1 MFSHQA
7 PGSNYKTL
15 FFRLSPGSE
24 SQHSVSTRVKSGD
37 KKSRPV
43 STGDLDRFY
52 DADHSKEFNAIIEE
66 GEGNDKSAG

>member
-1 MFSHQA
+1 MTNWDTDHII
-7 PGSNYKTL
+7 NV
-15 FFRLSPGSE
+15 FFRNSPGPE
-24 SQHSVSTRVKSGD
+24 SQQHSVFKRVKSGD

-66 GEGNDKSAG
+66 GEGSDKAAG